1 MKVGVLV
8 LVQKS
13 SFFFKKNFDQ
23 KKIVK
28 QQHARRKKK
37 KRKKEYTME
46 IHPFRLKPGQ
56 VRVLL
61 ALFLSFCCCSHKRHL
76 LLLLFVA
83 VVFSR
88 SGSYS
93 SILSLNIIIII
104 SFHPFEMI
112 KFIWRMTSRTQNS
125 LLSSDAFSLLICLCV
140 CLNNNTNK

>member
-8 LVQKS
+8 VVQKS
-13 SFFFKKNFDQ
+13 SFSL
-23 KKIVK
+23 KKILT
-28 QQHARRKKK
+28 KKK
-37 KRKKEYTME
+37 SSNNNTLEERRKKEYTME

-112 KFIWRMTSRTQNS
+112 KFI
-125 LLSSDAFSLLICLCV
+125 
-140 CLNNNTNK
+140 